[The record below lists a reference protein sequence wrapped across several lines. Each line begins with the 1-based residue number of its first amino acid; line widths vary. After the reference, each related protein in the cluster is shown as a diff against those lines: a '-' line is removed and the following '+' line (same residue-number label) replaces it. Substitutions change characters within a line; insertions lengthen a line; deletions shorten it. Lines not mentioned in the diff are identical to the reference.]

1 MKNGDVFTSVNF
13 SDSWM
18 KPCSLRRTAVRGAGR
33 LLLTFVFMKKH
44 LFISAALGLSCSMR
58 DL

>member
-44 LFISAALGLSCSMR
+44 LFIYFGCTGS
-58 DL
+58 